1 MCLLIMSTILA
12 DLLPTCEACPQM
24 ALISFLAAKPYIKMG
39 KEHTVLS
46 LHSLI
51 YMYYQ
56 YL

>member
-12 DLLPTCEACPQM
+12 DSLPACEACPQM